1 VAPTLA
7 AQQPSSALVVDPD
20 PVFVSQL
27 APIITSSG
35 YRCIPVTEFAAARL
49 ELYMRSP
56 DVLLTNV
63 RLGAF
68 NGIHLAYLAKIN
80 RPATRVMV
88 YGENDHVLA
97 GEIQKAG
104 AFYERVEFVP
114 YALTSF
120 LAGVLPARDR
130 RDVIASDRRHIFR
143 GGRRTTDLP
152 ILHTPAGI

>member
-1 VAPTLA
+1 LA
-7 AQQPSSALVVDPD
+7 AQQRSSALVVDPD
-20 PVFVSQL
+20 PLFVSQL

-35 YRCIPVTEFAAARL
+35 YRYIPVTEFAAARL
-49 ELYMRSP
+49 ELYVRSP
-56 DVLLTNV
+56 DVLLANV

-80 RPATRVMV
+80 RPQTRVMI
-88 YGENDHVLA
+88 YGENDHVLT

-130 RDVIASDRRHIFR
+130 RHVIVTDRRQVFR
-143 GGRRTTDLP
+143 GGRRITDLP
-152 ILHTPAGI
+152 ILHAPA

>member
-1 VAPTLA
+1 MA

-20 PVFVSQL
+20 PVFVSEL
-27 APIITSSG
+27 APIITALG

-56 DVLLTNV
+56 DVLLANV

-80 RPATRVMV
+80 RPETRVMV
-88 YGENDHVLA
+88 YGQNDRLLA
-97 GEIQKAG
+97 GEIQAAG
-104 AFYERVEFVP
+104 AFYEREEFVP
-114 YALTSF
+114 YALTAF
-120 LAGVLPARDR
+120 LSGVLPSRDR
-130 RDVIASDRRHIFR
+130 RGVEVTDRRLAFR

-152 ILHTPAGI
+152 ILHVPA

>member
-1 VAPTLA
+1 MWRPLP

-20 PVFVSQL
+20 PIFVSQL
-27 APIITSSG
+27 APIITSSS
-35 YRCIPVTEFAAARL
+35 YRCIAVTEFAAARL

-56 DVLLTNV
+56 DVLLANL

-88 YGENDHVLA
+88 YGENDRMLA
-97 GEIQKAG
+97 SEIQKAG

-120 LAGVLPARDR
+120 LMGILPARDR
-130 RDVIASDRRHIFR
+130 RDVIANDRRQVFR
-143 GGRRTTDLP
+143 GGRRTTDLL
-152 ILHTPAGI
+152 ILHAPAGI

>member
-1 VAPTLA
+1 LA

-27 APIITSSG
+27 APIITASG

-56 DVLLTNV
+56 DVLLANV

-80 RPATRVMV
+80 RPDTRVMV
-88 YGENDHVLA
+88 YGENDRLLA
-97 GEIQKAG
+97 GEIQMAG
-104 AFYERVEFVP
+104 AFYERVEFVAF
-114 YALTSF
+114 ALTSF
-120 LAGVLPARDR
+120 LMGKLPARDR
-130 RDVIASDRRHIFR
+130 RGVIVPDRRHTFR

-152 ILHTPAGI
+152 ILHAQAF